1 MQMVVSRTMLAGVL
15 LLNGS
20 LAMALDLGSMKS
32 VVLGGN
38 GSVLG
43 SVNKSLADQQVRD
56 GQFEF
61 KVGKAEFAPGNEKRV
76 KGLLKVITDH
86 SKTLK
91 VAFPNYHVTA
101 EGHTDA
107 DGNAAANQKLSLARA
122 NKVCSELKAKGLT
135 VPCKAIGVGSSK
147 PLVSAEKSAADKQR
161 NRRVL
166 VQVAK

>member
-1 MQMVVSRTMLAGVL
+1 MMLSRTMLAAVL
-15 LLNGS
+15 LLSGS
-20 LAMALDLGSMKS
+20 VVLALDLNKAKPTGGAGGFS
-32 VVLGGN
+32 VMDK
-38 GSVLG
+38 
-43 SVNKSLADQQVRD
+43 VNKSLADQQTKD

-61 KVGKAEFAPGNEKRV
+61 QVGKAEFAPGNEKRI

-91 VAFPNYHVTA
+91 AAFPGYHVVA

-107 DGNAAANQKLSLARA
+107 DGTPAANEKLSLARA
-122 NKVCSELKAKGLT
+122 EKVCSQLKAKGLA
-135 VPCKAIGVGSSK
+135 VPCKASGVGSSK
-147 PLVSAEKSAADKQR
+147 PLASPEKTAADKQR

>member
-1 MQMVVSRTMLAGVL
+1 MGVLRTALAGVL

-20 LAMALDLGSMKS
+20 TVMALDLGGMKS
-32 VVLGGN
+32 MVASASRSPLET
-38 GSVLG
+38 
-43 SVNKSLADQQVRD
+43 VNQSLADQQVKD

-61 KVGKAEFAPGNEKRV
+61 QVGKAEFAPGNEKRI

-86 SKTLK
+86 SNALK
-91 VAFPNYHVTA
+91 VAFPRYHVVA
-101 EGHTDA
+101 VGHTDA
-107 DGNAAANQKLSLARA
+107 DGNAAGNQKLSLARA

-135 VPCKAIGVGSSK
+135 VPCKAVGVGSSQ
-147 PLVSAEKSAADKQR
+147 PLVAPEKSAADKQR